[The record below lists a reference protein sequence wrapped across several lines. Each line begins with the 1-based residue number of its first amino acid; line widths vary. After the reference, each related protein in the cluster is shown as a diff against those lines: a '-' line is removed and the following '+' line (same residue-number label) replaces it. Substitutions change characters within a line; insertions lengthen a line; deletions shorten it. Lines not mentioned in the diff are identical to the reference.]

1 MKSNISRINVFII
14 ALVISIF
21 AFTGC
26 RNDNAT
32 QTVFS
37 EKEQI
42 KAVKGLIDRVTS
54 GRSGEFEVRLL
65 QERPDSMDFFEYSAE
80 NGKIVLGGNNGVSIA
95 SALGQYLRD
104 FCGFHLSWCGS
115 NTVLPKSL
123 PLPEEKVTKTSP
135 YKWRYYL
142 NYCTFNY
149 SMSWWDFDRWQK
161 EIDWMAL
168 NGINMPLAIT
178 GQNSIWRRVY
188 HKLGLTDD
196 DLKSFFSG
204 PAYFNWFWMGNLDGW
219 CGPLPQSFMEKHE
232 QLQKQILYRERSLGM
247 TPILPS
253 FTGHVPPALIEKFP
267 DVKAKN
273 TQWVNFPKTYVLD
286 PSEEMFSEIGKLFLE
301 TQTEIYGTNHY
312 YTADTFNENIPPTDD
327 PEYLKGVSAKV
338 YHAMSEV
345 DPEAVWVMQGWMF
358 HHERHFW
365 HDPQIQA
372 LLSAVPDDKM
382 LILDLWSERFPVWN
396 RTHAYY
402 GKPWLW
408 CMLQNFGQNI
418 TLSGN
423 ATSVANDPAAALAD
437 STSGKMSGIGLT
449 PEGIGHTPI
458 IYALM
463 LENVWNE
470 GRPVDIDSFIKNYT
484 TNRYGKLSPA
494 AVEAWKGIFATAFEN
509 DVNNGGHESIITGRP
524 TFVENP
530 KGCTNTRKCYER
542 IDLVKAWEHLY
553 ACIDEL
559 AESDGYR
566 YDIVDITRQVLADY
580 ASVIQQ
586 KFAADYKN
594 GDMEAFKANAEAF
607 DTLISDMDTL
617 LATRKE
623 FLLGVWLESAKAMGT
638 NAEES
643 ALYEQNARNLL
654 GTWGNKDCKLFDY
667 ACKQWSGMMN
677 GYYKQRWNLFFEDV
691 LANWGHFEQ
700 NDFAQKCKDYE
711 WNWIFETDCFPTEKS
726 GDEIEVVKKLWNKY
740 NTALLN
746 E

>member
-1 MKSNISRINVFII
+1 MKSNITRINVFII

-21 AFTGC
+21 SFTGC
-26 RNDNAT
+26 KNDNAT

-115 NTVLPKSL
+115 NTVLPESL
-123 PLPEEKVTKTSP
+123 PRPEEKVTKTSP

-149 SMSWWDFDRWQK
+149 SMSWWD
-161 EIDWMAL
+161 
-168 NGINMPLAIT
+168 
-178 GQNSIWRRVY
+178 
-188 HKLGLTDD
+188 
-196 DLKSFFSG
+196 
-204 PAYFNWFWMGNLDGW
+204 LDGW
-219 CGPLPQSFMEKHE
+219 QGPLPLSFMEKHE
-232 QLQKQILYRERSLGM
+232 ELQKQILYRERSLGM

-286 PSEEMFSEIGKLFLE
+286 PSEDMFSEIGKLFLE

-345 DPEAVWVMQGWMF
+345 DPDAVWVMQGWMF
-358 HHERHFW
+358 HHEKHFW

-437 STSGKMSGIGLT
+437 STSSKMSGIGLT

-509 DVNNGGHESIITGRP
+509 NVNNGGHESIITGRP

-553 ACIDEL
+553 SCIDEL

-607 DTLISDMDTL
+607 DALISDMDTL

-638 NAEES
+638 TPEES

-726 GDEIEVVKKLWNKY
+726 GDEIEVVKSLWNKY

>member
-1 MKSNISRINVFII
+1 
-14 ALVISIF
+14 
-21 AFTGC
+21 
-26 RNDNAT
+26 
-32 QTVFS
+32 
-37 EKEQI
+37 
-42 KAVKGLIDRVTS
+42 
-54 GRSGEFEVRLL
+54 
-65 QERPDSMDFFEYSAE
+65 
-80 NGKIVLGGNNGVSIA
+80 
-95 SALGQYLRD
+95 
-104 FCGFHLSWCGS
+104 
-115 NTVLPKSL
+115 
-123 PLPEEKVTKTSP
+123 
-135 YKWRYYL
+135 
-142 NYCTFNY
+142 
-149 SMSWWDFDRWQK
+149 
-161 EIDWMAL
+161 MAL

-188 HKLGLTDD
+188 HKLGLTDK
-196 DLKSFFSG
+196 DLESFFSG

-312 YTADTFNENIPPTDD
+312 YTADTFNENVPPTDD

-338 YHAMSEV
+338 YQAMSDV

-358 HHERHFW
+358 YHERDFW

-382 LILDLWSERFPVWN
+382 LILDLWSERYPIWN

-408 CMLQNFGQNI
+408 CMLHNFGQNI

-437 STSGKMSGIGLT
+437 PTSGRMSGIGLT

-484 TNRYGKLSPA
+484 TNRYGKFSPA
-494 AVEAWKGIFATAFEN
+494 AVEAWKGIFATAFETN
-509 DVNNGGHESIITGRP
+509 VNNGGHESIISGRP

-530 KGCTNTRKCYER
+530 KGCTNTNRCYER
-542 IDLVKAWEHLY
+542 TDLVKAWEALY
-553 ACIDEL
+553 SCIDEL
-559 AESDGYR
+559 SGSDGYR

-607 DTLISDMDTL
+607 DALISDMDTL
-617 LATRKE
+617 LAT
-623 FLLGVWLESAKAMGT
+623 
-638 NAEES
+638 
-643 ALYEQNARNLL
+643 
-654 GTWGNKDCKLFDY
+654 
-667 ACKQWSGMMN
+667 
-677 GYYKQRWNLFFEDV
+677 
-691 LANWGHFEQ
+691 
-700 NDFAQKCKDYE
+700 
-711 WNWIFETDCFPTEKS
+711 
-726 GDEIEVVKKLWNKY
+726 IE
-740 NTALLN
+740 
-746 E
+746 

>member
-1 MKSNISRINVFII
+1 MAWISRAAII
-14 ALVISIF
+14 FTTLTLVASALV
-21 AFTGC
+21 GC
-26 RNDNAT
+26 GTDKAT
-32 QTVFS
+32 QTVFT
-37 EKEQI
+37 EKEQVN
-42 KAVKGLIDRVTS
+42 AVKGLIDRVTS
-54 GRSGEFEVRLL
+54 GRSADFIVRLL
-65 QERPDSMDFFEYSAE
+65 PERQDSLDYFEFSAE

-115 NTVLPKSL
+115 NTVLPESL

-188 HKLGLTDD
+188 HKLGLTDK
-196 DLKSFFSG
+196 DLESFFSG

-219 CGPLPQSFMEKHE
+219 CGPLPKSFMEKHE

-338 YHAMSEV
+338 YHSMSEV
-345 DPEAVWVMQGWMF
+345 DPQAVWVMQGWMF

-509 DVNNGGHESIITGRP
+509 NVNNGGHESIISGRRPSWRTLRDVRIP
-524 TFVENP
+524 TNV
-530 KGCTNTRKCYER
+530 
-542 IDLVKAWEHLY
+542 
-553 ACIDEL
+553 
-559 AESDGYR
+559 
-566 YDIVDITRQVLADY
+566 
-580 ASVIQQ
+580 
-586 KFAADYKN
+586 
-594 GDMEAFKANAEAF
+594 M
-607 DTLISDMDTL
+607 
-617 LATRKE
+617 
-623 FLLGVWLESAKAMGT
+623 
-638 NAEES
+638 
-643 ALYEQNARNLL
+643 
-654 GTWGNKDCKLFDY
+654 
-667 ACKQWSGMMN
+667 SG
-677 GYYKQRWNLFFEDV
+677 Q
-691 LANWGHFEQ
+691 
-700 NDFAQKCKDYE
+700 
-711 WNWIFETDCFPTEKS
+711 TS
-726 GDEIEVVKKLWNKY
+726 
-740 NTALLN
+740 
-746 E
+746 

>member
-1 MKSNISRINVFII
+1 M
-14 ALVISIF
+14 
-21 AFTGC
+21 
-26 RNDNAT
+26 
-32 QTVFS
+32 
-37 EKEQI
+37 
-42 KAVKGLIDRVTS
+42 
-54 GRSGEFEVRLL
+54 
-65 QERPDSMDFFEYSAE
+65 
-80 NGKIVLGGNNGVSIA
+80 
-95 SALGQYLRD
+95 
-104 FCGFHLSWCGS
+104 
-115 NTVLPKSL
+115 
-123 PLPEEKVTKTSP
+123 
-135 YKWRYYL
+135 
-142 NYCTFNY
+142 
-149 SMSWWDFDRWQK
+149 
-161 EIDWMAL
+161 
-168 NGINMPLAIT
+168 
-178 GQNSIWRRVY
+178 
-188 HKLGLTDD
+188 
-196 DLKSFFSG
+196 
-204 PAYFNWFWMGNLDGW
+204 
-219 CGPLPQSFMEKHE
+219 
-232 QLQKQILYRERSLGM
+232 
-247 TPILPS
+247 
-253 FTGHVPPALIEKFP
+253 IEKFP

-338 YHAMSEV
+338 YHSMSEV
-345 DPEAVWVMQGWMF
+345 DPQAVWVMQGWMF
-358 HHERHFW
+358 YHERKFW

-382 LILDLWSERFPVWN
+382 LILDLWSERFPVWS
-396 RTHAYY
+396 RTNAYY

-470 GRPVDIDSFIKNYT
+470 GRPADIDSFIKNYT
-484 TNRYGKLSPA
+484 TNRYGKFSPA

-509 DVNNGGHESIITGRP
+509 NVNNGGHESIITGRP

-586 KFAADYKN
+586 KFASDYKN
-594 GDMEAFKANAEAF
+594 GDMEAFKANAKAF
-607 DTLISDMDTL
+607 DALISDMDTL

-638 NAEES
+638 TPEES

-726 GDEIEVVKKLWNKY
+726 GDEIEVVKSLWNKY

>member
-1 MKSNISRINVFII
+1 MAWMSRAAII
-14 ALVISIF
+14 FTTLTLVASALV
-21 AFTGC
+21 GC
-26 RNDNAT
+26 GTDKAT
-32 QTVFS
+32 QTVFT
-37 EKEQI
+37 EKEQV

-54 GRSGEFEVRLL
+54 GRSADFIVRLL
-65 QERPDSMDFFEYSAE
+65 PERADSLDYFEFSAE

-115 NTVLPKSL
+115 NTVLPDSL

-188 HKLGLTDD
+188 HKLGLTDK
-196 DLKSFFSG
+196 DLESFFSG

-219 CGPLPQSFMEKHE
+219 EGPLPQSFMEKHE
-232 QLQKQILYRERSLGM
+232 ELQKQILYRERSLGM

-338 YHAMSEV
+338 YHSMSEV
-345 DPEAVWVMQGWMF
+345 DPQAVWVMQGWMF
-358 HHERHFW
+358 YHERKFW

-382 LILDLWSERFPVWN
+382 LILDLWSERFPVWS
-396 RTHAYY
+396 RTNAYY

-484 TNRYGKLSPA
+484 TTRYGKLSPA

-509 DVNNGGHESIITGRP
+509 NVNNGGHESIITGRP

-530 KGCTNTRKCYER
+530 KGCTNTNKCYER
-542 IDLVKAWEHLY
+542 RDLVKAWENLY
-553 ACIDEL
+553 SCIDEL
-559 AESDGYR
+559 AGSDGYR

-594 GDMEAFKANAEAF
+594 GDMEA
-607 DTLISDMDTL
+607 
-617 LATRKE
+617 
-623 FLLGVWLESAKAMGT
+623 
-638 NAEES
+638 
-643 ALYEQNARNLL
+643 
-654 GTWGNKDCKLFDY
+654 
-667 ACKQWSGMMN
+667 
-677 GYYKQRWNLFFEDV
+677 
-691 LANWGHFEQ
+691 
-700 NDFAQKCKDYE
+700 
-711 WNWIFETDCFPTEKS
+711 
-726 GDEIEVVKKLWNKY
+726 
-740 NTALLN
+740 
-746 E
+746 

>member
-1 MKSNISRINVFII
+1 MNSSTSGMAWISRAAII
-14 ALVISIF
+14 FTTLTLVASALV
-21 AFTGC
+21 GC
-26 RNDNAT
+26 GTDKAT
-32 QTVFS
+32 QTVFT
-37 EKEQI
+37 EKEQVN
-42 KAVKGLIDRVTS
+42 AVKGLIDRVTS
-54 GRSGEFEVRLL
+54 GRSADFIVRLL
-65 QERPDSMDFFEYSAE
+65 PERQDSLDYFEFSAE

-115 NTVLPKSL
+115 NTVLPESL

-188 HKLGLTDD
+188 HKLGLTDK
-196 DLKSFFSG
+196 DLESFFSG

-312 YTADTFNENIPPTDD
+312 YTADTFNENVPPTDD

-338 YHAMSEV
+338 YQVMSDV

-358 HHERHFW
+358 YHERDFW

-418 TLSGN
+418 TLS
-423 ATSVANDPAAALAD
+423 
-437 STSGKMSGIGLT
+437 
-449 PEGIGHTPI
+449 
-458 IYALM
+458 
-463 LENVWNE
+463 
-470 GRPVDIDSFIKNYT
+470 
-484 TNRYGKLSPA
+484 
-494 AVEAWKGIFATAFEN
+494 
-509 DVNNGGHESIITGRP
+509 
-524 TFVENP
+524 
-530 KGCTNTRKCYER
+530 
-542 IDLVKAWEHLY
+542 
-553 ACIDEL
+553 
-559 AESDGYR
+559 
-566 YDIVDITRQVLADY
+566 
-580 ASVIQQ
+580 
-586 KFAADYKN
+586 
-594 GDMEAFKANAEAF
+594 
-607 DTLISDMDTL
+607 
-617 LATRKE
+617 
-623 FLLGVWLESAKAMGT
+623 
-638 NAEES
+638 
-643 ALYEQNARNLL
+643 
-654 GTWGNKDCKLFDY
+654 
-667 ACKQWSGMMN
+667 
-677 GYYKQRWNLFFEDV
+677 
-691 LANWGHFEQ
+691 
-700 NDFAQKCKDYE
+700 
-711 WNWIFETDCFPTEKS
+711 
-726 GDEIEVVKKLWNKY
+726 
-740 NTALLN
+740 
-746 E
+746 

>member
-1 MKSNISRINVFII
+1 MKNKGMSWISRVVVIFT
-14 ALVISIF
+14 ALVLIIS
-21 AFTGC
+21 C
-26 RNDNAT
+26 KDNKAT

-42 KAVKGLIDRVTS
+42 GAVNDLIDRVTS
-54 GRSGEFEVRLL
+54 GRSSEFVVHLL
-65 QERPDSMDFFEYSAE
+65 PARQDSLDFFEFGTE
-80 NGKIVLGGNNGVSIA
+80 NGKIMLGGNNGVSIA
-95 SALGQYLRD
+95 SALGHYLREY
-104 FCGFHLSWCGS
+104 CGYHLSWCGS
-115 NTVLPKSL
+115 DTVLPETL
-123 PLPEEKVTKTSP
+123 PLPEKTTTKTSP

-188 HKLGLTDD
+188 HKLGLTDA
-196 DLKSFFSG
+196 DLESFFSG

-219 CGPLPQSFMEKHE
+219 EGPLPQSFMEKHE

-253 FTGHVPPALIEKFP
+253 FTGHVPPALIEKYP

-286 PSEEMFSEIGKLFLE
+286 PSEELFSKIGKLFLE
-301 TQTEIYGTNHY
+301 TQTEIYGTNHF
-312 YTADTFNENIPPTDD
+312 YTADTFNENEPPTND

-358 HHERHFW
+358 HHERKFW
-365 HDPQIQA
+365 QDPQIQA

-437 STSGKMSGIGLT
+437 PASGKMSGIGLT

-470 GRPVDIDSFIKNYT
+470 GKPVDINSFIVNYT
-484 TNRYGKLSPA
+484 ANRYGKLSSQ
-494 AVEAWKGIFATAFEN
+494 AVEAWKGIFDTAFEN
-509 DVNNGGHESIITGRP
+509 NVNNGGHESIITGRP
-524 TFVENP
+524 TFAENP
-530 KGCTNTRKCYER
+530 KGCTNTNKCYER
-542 IDLVKAWEHLY
+542 IDLVKAWEKLY
-553 ACIDEL
+553 ACIEEL
-559 AESDGYR
+559 SDSEGYR
-566 YDIVDITRQVLADY
+566 YDIVDVTRQVLADY
-580 ASVIQQ
+580 ASGNIESFKVN
-586 KFAADYKN
+586 ADAFMSLI
-594 GDMEAFKANAEAF
+594 GDM
-607 DTLISDMDTL
+607 DRL
-617 LATRKE
+617 LATRDE
-623 FLLGVWLESAKAMGT
+623 FLLGNWLESAKAMGDT
-638 NAEES
+638 PEES
-643 ALYEQNARNLL
+643 KLYEKNARNLL

-677 GYYKQRWNLFFEDV
+677 GYYKQRWSLFFEDV
-691 LANWGHFEQ
+691 LANWGHYDQKE
-700 NDFAQKCKDYE
+700 FAEKCKDYE
-711 WNWIFETDCFPTEKS
+711 WDWISDTTCFPTETI
-726 GDEIEVVKKLWNKY
+726 GDEIEVVKSIWSKY
-740 NTALLN
+740 SSDLLN
-746 E
+746 D